1 MIDVVFA
8 ESAFEA
14 LRPLRA
20 VLGMNLFSL
29 FKEKRLRPGVSDSK
43 PLKTKRFFI

>member
-1 MIDVVFA
+1 MTDVVFA

-14 LRPLRA
+14 LHSLRA

-29 FKEKRLRPGVSDSK
+29 FKEKRLHPRASDSK
-43 PLKTKRFFI
+43 PMKTKHFFI

>member
-14 LRPLRA
+14 QRLLRA

-29 FKEKRLRPGVSDSK
+29 FLYLRSSVTARGCLALSP
-43 PLKTKRFFI
+43 